1 MTESVKPQA
10 MRCVRLGRIVGLYG
24 VKGWV
29 RVESWTEPRNRI
41 FGYQPW
47 LLESDSTKI
56 EVDGATGRVQGKGLV
71 AQLPGIEDRDQA
83 MALIGCEITVPRSA
97 LPAPAPGE
105 YYWTDLEGCEV
116 VTVEGIRLG
125 QISHLLE
132 TGANDVMVVR
142 DGERERLIP
151 FIEESYV
158 KQVDLAAGLVQVD
171 WDPEF

>member
-1 MTESVKPQA
+1 
-10 MRCVRLGRIVGLYG
+10 MRRVLLGRIVGLYG

-29 RVESWTEPRNRI
+29 RVESWTEPRSRI
-41 FGYQPW
+41 FSYRPW
-47 LLESDSTKI
+47 WLKSASAEI
-56 EVDGATGRVQGKGLV
+56 EIDGANGRVQGKGLV
-71 AQLPGIEDRDQA
+71 ANLPGIDDREQA
-83 MALIGCEITVPRSA
+83 MSLIGCDITVPRSA
-97 LPAPAPGE
+97 LPAAEPGE

-116 VTVEGIRLG
+116 VTVEGAPLG
-125 QISHLLE
+125 RISHLLE

-158 KQVDLAAGLVQVD
+158 KQVDLVAGLVQVD